1 MTDPYRFNFII
12 VTYVTIVYKLVYN
25 INLNNFYELA
35 SRNK

>member
-12 VTYVTIVYKLVYN
+12 VTYVAIVYKLVYN

-35 SRNK
+35 SSNK

>member
-35 SRNK
+35 SSNK